1 MATPEVLKML
11 EDRIEALE
19 RRLTDCDPTKE
30 PPNKSSIT
38 EVLLNV
44 NSKIQAAVASREKLS
59 VLKKTDELD
68 KYLDAEFQDRADLTE
83 GAKLQLI
90 LAEEDRIR
98 QVIAAFQKMEDL
110 KPVLDSTHI
119 KDAPTHIGKVSALA
133 AIQLEQQEQA
143 DEQTRKLHHLLATYN
158 DLVNTIS
165 KQFLL
170 WDSILTS
177 KLEQQNT
184 KTTSSE

>member
-119 KDAPTHIGKVSALA
+119 KDAPSHIGKVSALA

-170 WDSILTS
+170 WDSILTG

>member
-1 MATPEVLKML
+1 MATPEVVKML
-11 EDRIEALE
+11 EERIEALE
-19 RRLTDCDPTKE
+19 LRVTDCDPSKE
-30 PPNKSSIT
+30 PPNKSSLT

-44 NSKIQAAVASREKLS
+44 NTKIQAAVAAREKLS
-59 VLKKTDELD
+59 VLKRTEELER
-68 KYLDAEFQDRADLTE
+68 YLDAEYQEKAELTE

-98 QVIAAFQKMEDL
+98 KVIAAYQKMEDL
-110 KPVLDSTHI
+110 KPVLDSTYI
-119 KDAPTHIGKVSALA
+119 KDTPAHIGKVSALA

-143 DEQTRKLHHLLATYN
+143 DEQTKRLQHLLATYN

-170 WDSILTS
+170 WDSMLTS
-177 KLEQQNT
+177 KLEQQNAVS
-184 KTTSSE
+184 TSSD